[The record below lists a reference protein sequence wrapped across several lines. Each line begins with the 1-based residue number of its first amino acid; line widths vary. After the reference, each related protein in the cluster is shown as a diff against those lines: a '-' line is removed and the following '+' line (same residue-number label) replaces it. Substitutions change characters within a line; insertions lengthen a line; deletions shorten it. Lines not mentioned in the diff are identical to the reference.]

1 MANCRLKP
9 FHVKLLGIRRVPW
22 GGTPADAPLEAELQQ
37 RGLFQDIHHMAGQ
50 ADLIVLTCSLTDIT
64 CGMVDSA
71 FLKACKPGVRI
82 INVARGVCRCVEL
95 VLLLAAF
102 RTVPAGSLMALLQ
115 GPLNVVLTACTP
127 LRQHRAVFSG
137 CN

>member
-1 MANCRLKP
+1 MTIAQCRLKP

-37 RGLFQDIHHMAGQ
+37 RGLFREIHDMAGQ

-64 CGMVDSA
+64 RGMVDSA

-82 INVARGVCRCVEL
+82 INVARGVCCC
-95 VLLLAAF
+95 
-102 RTVPAGSLMALLQ
+102 G
-115 GPLNVVLTACTP
+115 
-127 LRQHRAVFSG
+127 
-137 CN
+137 